1 MPTLPHYRGCMDNT
15 PDLSGIF
22 AGGLVVTLLSVLVYG
37 GVIALSIWISYTII
51 WRAVRRG
58 LREFHYPKQQ

>member
-1 MPTLPHYRGCMDNT
+1 MPTLPHYRCGMDNT

-22 AGGLVVTLLSVLVYG
+22 AGGFVLILLSVLVYG
-37 GVIALSIWISYTII
+37 GVIALSIWITYTII

-58 LREFHYPKQQ
+58 LREFHHPKQR